1 MLLSENICVSRISIE
16 DIPAGSVVTLLDSVF
31 RSFVGSR
38 HIENLARYAG
48 IRDINETVE
57 SIKHQVSVRII
68 GSYLKLFHRF
78 YHGLECSP
86 EFCILVRHIVLAVFG
101 DCVNSVRYSVCRAC

>member
-1 MLLSENICVSRISIE
+1 MLFSENISVSRISIE

-31 RSFVGSR
+31 SSLVRSR

-48 IRDINETVE
+48 IRDIHETVE
-57 SIKHQVSVRII
+57 RIIHQVGVGII
-68 GSYLKLFHRF
+68 CPYLKLFHRF
-78 YHGLECSP
+78 DNGFKGSP

-101 DCVNSVRYSVCRAC
+101 DCVNSVCHPICRAC